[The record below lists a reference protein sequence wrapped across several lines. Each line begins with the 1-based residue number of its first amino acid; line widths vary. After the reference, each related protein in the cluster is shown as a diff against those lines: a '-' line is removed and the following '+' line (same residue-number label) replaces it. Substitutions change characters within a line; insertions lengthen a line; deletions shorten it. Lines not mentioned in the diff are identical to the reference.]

1 MEQPAEPSKLLPI
14 SQTVCFKGTDES
26 NSAEVFCEKVTIIPS
41 SGQHETGSSKVKL
54 KNVVDFS
61 WELRFYTGQLLAV
74 HVGGKYLAYGIK
86 AVGKTNGVVRVVNR
100 ESSER
105 SLIKGIEGMV
115 QDIAFAHIPTE
126 VVLACVDEYGNLL
139 VHQIEETKDKTI
151 CTLLLH
157 VEQSNTHTPGSNHR
171 VIWCPYI
178 PEEEN
183 SDVTYDDVAKL
194 LVLTHGAKAEMW
206 NVGMVTAKHG
216 VGPLHPENVGEGYL
230 EIKEHTA
237 PIIDAAFSPDG
248 TALATASLDGDVKF
262 FQVYMHNDTKP
273 RCLHQWQPHA
283 GKPLSSLFFLDNHK
297 TYNPEVQFWKFA
309 ITGAENNSELK
320 IWSCESWTCLQTI
333 KFTREAGNKSIVLKA
348 GLDLGAGYLLLS
360 DINYKLLYVL
370 QLHKDPS
377 ETQAY
382 ICSVS
387 EFLLPYPILSF
398 GIVDAGLRKFKSNSL
413 EDLCNEDGDDE
424 PLQFVQAVVVRM
436 YLVQPKSLQECH
448 ITFQPPVPLGD
459 MDQKLSTLS
468 HDSLMF
474 REGLSDLSTNA
485 LSTSVAELD
494 AIVSDLPANHMSDIQ
509 QPANLNSQQQQE
521 QQQLNLMTPDAF
533 SSPAKK
539 DSPTDLR
546 SPQISRHVDT
556 SQHMT
561 RILEGSISG
570 SPTIISAIASSP
582 LDDVMSLAGGQAK
595 VVPGV
600 DQPLATSELQ
610 EVVAF
615 QKEGFAS
622 GGSSPSREVQ
632 EILSLKGS
640 DHHNH
645 SYYDDK
651 NITEIAET
659 KIETQAAPTAATE
672 NCQFDALVKEKDVT
686 NMKPSR
692 PEADGWPQI
701 PISLV
706 SQFGKSEEN
715 QTKRNVPLFQDEA
728 VGQNGDSFQ
737 HSLWNKNQKLEN
749 SITVLDHKIS
759 SICEILQQQQLEI
772 KKLYEVC
779 TVHRAEHRDHNSP
792 SLSPRIESVIMSQ
805 LDKALLKHQQQQG
818 VLLEELLLQSNDKEQ
833 KRQEA
838 IMSAISQAVGNLV
851 TAKLEDIVTA
861 EIKNGIIP
869 ALVSTVEPLKHQLH
883 VEMTQKLT
891 ATDHLLKENIAK
903 LVHSKSVMEV
913 LSNSIV
919 TALQPTVHHT
929 YKEAFTT
936 LVMPSFEKSCQSMFH
951 QINESF
957 SKGTKE
963 YIQTLE
969 SYFDKQRRQQEKG
982 RDMISQIQALS
993 DSLRTNIER
1002 LTSAIQEEVQS
1013 QVKEGLTS
1021 IQDSLN
1027 KTVCET
1033 IKEHIAKGFR
1043 GQQDVIQ
1050 NSVITAVRSRAVTP
1064 APHIVDSHVQQMQIE
1079 QLIGQGQI
1087 NTAFQQALSASDLG
1101 LVVFICEKVNP
1112 QQVFNQTPCPLQQH
1126 VLLSLIQQLSADM
1139 SNHTELK
1146 HKYLEEAVMN
1156 LDATNPLT
1164 REHMPAVL
1172 TNLQRQLT
1180 AYIASNPNN
1189 KITRSM
1195 KMLNMATQS
1204 LLNG

>member
-1 MEQPAEPSKLLPI
+1 DALKLI
-14 SQTVCFKGTDES
+14 FVS
-26 NSAEVFCEKVTIIPS
+26 
-41 SGQHETGSSKVKL
+41 
-54 KNVVDFS
+54 
-61 WELRFYTGQLLAV
+61 R
-74 HVGGKYLAYGIK
+74 
-86 AVGKTNGVVRVVNR
+86 
-100 ESSER
+100 
-105 SLIKGIEGMV
+105 
-115 QDIAFAHIPTE
+115 
-126 VVLACVDEYGNLL
+126 
-139 VHQIEETKDKTI
+139 
-151 CTLLLH
+151 
-157 VEQSNTHTPGSNHR
+157 
-171 VIWCPYI
+171 
-178 PEEEN
+178 
-183 SDVTYDDVAKL
+183 
-194 LVLTHGAKAEMW
+194 
-206 NVGMVTAKHG
+206 
-216 VGPLHPENVGEGYL
+216 
-230 EIKEHTA
+230 
-237 PIIDAAFSPDG
+237 
-248 TALATASLDGDVKF
+248 
-262 FQVYMHNDTKP
+262 
-273 RCLHQWQPHA
+273 
-283 GKPLSSLFFLDNHK
+283 
-297 TYNPEVQFWKFA
+297 VQFWKFA

-1204 LLNG
+1204 LLNAIPRN

>member
-1 MEQPAEPSKLLPI
+1 MEPHAESSKLLPI
-14 SQTVCFKGTDES
+14 PQTVRFTGTDES
-26 NSAEVFCEKVTIIPS
+26 NSSEVFCEKVTIVPS
-41 SGQHETGSSKVKL
+41 SGLHETGSSKVKL

-74 HVGGKYLAYGIK
+74 HVGGKYIAYGLK
-86 AVGKTNGVVRVVNR
+86 AVGTNNGVIRVVNR

-105 SLIKGIEGMV
+105 SLLKGIEGMV
-115 QDIAFAHIPTE
+115 QDIAFAHIPNQ

-139 VHQIEETKDKTI
+139 VHQIEETKDKMV

-157 VEQSNTHTPGSNHR
+157 VEQNNDRTTSSNHR

-216 VGPLHPENVGEGYL
+216 VGPLQPETVEEGYL
-230 EIKEHTA
+230 EIMEHTA
-237 PIIDAAFSPDG
+237 PIIDAAFAPDG
-248 TALATASLDGDVKF
+248 TALATASLDGNVKF
-262 FQVYMHNDTKP
+262 FQVYMHNDNKP
-273 RCLHQWQPHA
+273 RCLHQWQPHD

-297 TYNPEVQFWKFA
+297 MYNPEVQFWKFA

-333 KFTREAGNKSIVLKA
+333 RFTPEVGKQDIVLKA

-377 ETQAY
+377 ETSAY
-382 ICSVS
+382 VCSVS
-387 EFLLPYPILSF
+387 EFRLPYPILSF
-398 GIVDAGLRKFKSNSL
+398 GIVDAGLRKFKSSSL

-424 PLQFVQAVVVRM
+424 AQQFVQAVVVRM

-448 ITFQPPVPLGD
+448 IAFQPPATLGEVG
-459 MDQKLSTLS
+459 QKLSTLS
-468 HDSLMF
+468 HDSLLF
-474 REGLSDLSTNA
+474 RDGFSDLSTNG
-485 LSTSVAELD
+485 LSTSVAELE
-494 AIVSDLPANHMSDIQ
+494 AVAPDLPANHMSDTQ
-509 QPANLNSQQQQE
+509 QPANINSQQQQQQE

-539 DSPTDLR
+539 DSPTDIR
-546 SPQISRHVDT
+546 SPQ
-556 SQHMT
+556 
-561 RILEGSISG
+561 
-570 SPTIISAIASSP
+570 
-582 LDDVMSLAGGQAK
+582 
-595 VVPGV
+595 VVPVV

-610 EVVAF
+610 EVSAF
-615 QKEGFAS
+615 QREGFAS

-640 DHHNH
+640 ERH
-645 SYYDDK
+645 SHGYYSDK
-651 NITEIAET
+651 VVAEVVESEIES
-659 KIETQAAPTAATE
+659 QAAPTAAE
-672 NCQFDALVKEKDVT
+672 NLQFDALVKGKDVT
-686 NMKPSR
+686 NVKPSR
-692 PEADGWPQI
+692 PETDGWPQI
-701 PISLV
+701 PITLV
-706 SQFGKSEEN
+706 NQFGKSVSSEEK
-715 QTKRNVPLFQDEA
+715 QTKRNAPIHLDGIGESGDGLHHKLSEA
-728 VGQNGDSFQ
+728 
-737 HSLWNKNQKLEN
+737 NQKLEN
-749 SITVLDHKIS
+749 TVTTLDHKIN
-759 SICEILQQQQLEI
+759 SIVEIMQQHQLEI
-772 KKLYEVC
+772 KKLLEEVS
-779 TVHRAEHRDHNSP
+779 TIRQAVSRDHASP
-792 SLSPRIESVIMSQ
+792 SLSPRMEAIIMSQ
-805 LDKALLKHQQQQG
+805 LDKALVKHQQQHMA
-818 VLLEELLLQSNDKEQ
+818 LLEELLLQREDKER

-838 IMSAISQAVGNLV
+838 LMCAISQAVGNLV

-861 EIKNGIIP
+861 EIKNSIIP
-869 ALVSTVEPLKHQLH
+869 ALVSTMEPLKHQLH
-883 VEMTQKLT
+883 IEMTQKLT
-891 ATDHLLKENIAK
+891 STDHLLKENITK

-913 LSNSIV
+913 LGNSVV
-919 TALQPTVHHT
+919 TALQPAVQHV
-929 YKEAFTT
+929 YKEVFTS
-936 LVMPSFEKSCQSMFH
+936 LVMPSFEKSCQSMFQ

-963 YIQTLE
+963 YIQALE
-969 SYFDKQRRQQEKG
+969 GYIDKQRRQQEKG
-982 RDMISQIQALS
+982 RDIVGQIQVLS
-993 DSLRTNIER
+993 DSFRTNHDH
-1002 LTSAIQEEVQS
+1002 LTSAIQEEVRA
-1013 QVKEGLTS
+1013 QVKKGLTS

-1027 KTVCET
+1027 KTVCEAVRENIT
-1033 IKEHIAKGFR
+1033 KGFR

-1064 APHIVDSHVQQMQIE
+1064 APHIVDCHVQQLQIE

-1087 NTAFQQALSASDLG
+1087 NAAFQQALSASDLS

-1112 QQVFNQTPCPLQQH
+1112 QQVFNQTPCPLQQP

-1156 LDATNPLT
+1156 LDATNVLT
-1164 REHMPAVL
+1164 KEHMPGVL

-1180 AYIASNPNN
+1180 AYILNNPNN

-1195 KMLNMATQS
+1195 RMLSMATQS
-1204 LLNG
+1204 LLNVPCTK

>member
-1 MEQPAEPSKLLPI
+1 MEQPTESSKLLPI
-14 SQTVCFKGTDES
+14 PQTVCFTGTDES
-26 NSAEVFCEKVTIIPS
+26 NSSEVFCEKVTIIPS
-41 SGQHETGSSKVKL
+41 SGLHETGSSKVKL

-74 HVGGKYLAYGIK
+74 HVGGKYIAYGIK
-86 AVGKTNGVVRVVNR
+86 AVGTNNGVVRVVNR

-105 SLIKGIEGMV
+105 SLLKGMEGMV

-126 VVLACVDEYGNLL
+126 VILACVDEYGNLL
-139 VHQIEETKDKTI
+139 VHQIEETKNKMI

-157 VEQSNTHTPGSNHR
+157 VEQSSNHSPGSNHR

-178 PEEEN
+178 PEEES
-183 SDVTYDDVAKL
+183 SDVAYDDVAKL

-216 VGPLHPENVGEGYL
+216 VGPLHPETVGDGYL

-262 FQVYMHNDTKP
+262 FQVYMHNGSKP
-273 RCLHQWQPHA
+273 RCLHQWQPHG

-333 KFTREAGNKSIVLKA
+333 KFTPEAGKKDIVLKA

-360 DINYKLLYVL
+360 DINYKLLYVF
-370 QLHKDPS
+370 QLHKDRS
-377 ETQAY
+377 ETLAY

-398 GIVDAGLRKFKSNSL
+398 GIVDAGLRKFKSSSL

-424 PLQFVQAVVVRM
+424 PQQFVQAVVVRM

-448 ITFQPPVPLGD
+448 IAFQPPVTLGD
-459 MDQKLSTLS
+459 MDQKLDTLS

-474 REGLSDLSTNA
+474 REGLSDLSTNV
-485 LSTSVAELD
+485 LSASVAELE

-509 QPANLNSQQQQE
+509 QPANLNSQQQQQQQQE

-546 SPQISRHVDT
+546 SPQMSRHVDA

-570 SPTIISAIASSP
+570 SPTIISAMASSP
-582 LDDVMSLAGGQAK
+582 LDDVMAK

-615 QKEGFAS
+615 QREAFAS

-645 SYYDDK
+645 SYYGDK
-651 NITEIAET
+651 NIAEITET
-659 KIETQAAPTAATE
+659 KIETQAAPIAAVE
-672 NCQFDALVKEKDVT
+672 NHQFDALVKEKDVV

-706 SQFGKSEEN
+706 NQFGKSEEN
-715 QTKRNVPLFQDEA
+715 QTKRNVPVFQDGA
-728 VGQNGDSFQ
+728 VGQDGDSFQ
-737 HSLWNKNQKLEN
+737 HNLWKTNQKLEN
-749 SITVLDHKIS
+749 TVAALDHKITS
-759 SICEILQQQQLEI
+759 VFEILQQQHLEI
-772 KKLYEVC
+772 KKLYEEVR
-779 TVHRAEHRDHNSP
+779 TVQHAGHREHNSP
-792 SLSPRIESVIMSQ
+792 SLSPRIESLIASQ
-805 LDKALLKHQQQQG
+805 LDKVLLKHQQQQG
-818 VLLEELLLQSNDKEQ
+818 VLMEELLLQRDDKEQ

-861 EIKNGIIP
+861 EIKNSIIP

-883 VEMTQKLT
+883 IEMTQKLT
-891 ATDHLLKENIAK
+891 TTDHLLKENIAK

-929 YKEAFTT
+929 YKEVFTT

-951 QINESF
+951 QVNESF

-963 YIQTLE
+963 YIQALE

-993 DSLRTNIER
+993 DSLRTNNEH
-1002 LTSAIQEEVQS
+1002 LTLAIQEEVQS
-1013 QVKEGLTS
+1013 QVKKGLTS

-1027 KTVCET
+1027 KVVCET
-1033 IKEHIAKGFR
+1033 VKEHIAKGFQ

-1087 NTAFQQALSASDLG
+1087 NAAFQQALSASDLG

-1164 REHMPAVL
+1164 REHMPGVL